1 MVQSTITD
9 GDAGDMLTWSV
20 MSDME
25 MYATATVDDM
35 GMVTV
40 TGVAPGTATIT
51 VTAMDMGVGGDA
63 MMNRM
68 SDSQSFMVTVESA
81 ITELTAPTNV
91 MATDESESPG
101 NLVIGVTWTDGMNAM
116 QHIVLLFDSDFA
128 LAMPVQAGQTDGM
141 TMFQNVEPGMYT
153 VVVVA
158 VESTSHYLYA
168 YDTITVGQ

>member
-1 MVQSTITD
+1 MSIMVQSTITD

-68 SDSQSFMVTVESA
+68 SDSQSFMVAVHRA
-81 ITELTAPTNV
+81 NTAP
-91 MATDESESPG
+91 MAGDA
-101 NLVIGVTWTDGMNAM
+101 IR
-116 QHIVLLFDSDFA
+116 
-128 LAMPVQAGQTDGM
+128 
-141 TMFQNVEPGMYT
+141 
-153 VVVVA
+153 
-158 VESTSHYLYA
+158 
-168 YDTITVGQ
+168 